1 MQRKS
6 LGLAVVLTFFFG
18 PLGLFYATLSG
29 GLIMCLTPIVLVGI
43 LIFGTLAESEF
54 LVFSSFFL
62 MMIFAISYWV
72 ICVIWAV
79 AAVNSHNGEVDE
91 REREA
96 ELIRY
101 MTYPKASDAA
111 PQFSNNTIHIHTQE
125 SPKIPYKPT
134 LQEWRRNNPNG
145 SINDYY
151 RIHGGG

>member
-6 LGLAVVLTFFFG
+6 LGLAVVLTLFFG
-18 PLGLFYATLSG
+18 PLGLFYASVSG
-29 GLIMCLTPIVLVGI
+29 GLIMCLSPFILGGI
-43 LIFGTLAESEF
+43 LIFGALAESDF
-54 LVFSSFFL
+54 LVFSSFLL

-72 ICVIWAV
+72 ICIIWSV
-79 AAVNSHNGEVDE
+79 TAVNEHNREVDE

-125 SPKIPYKPT
+125 SPKIPDKPT
-134 LQEWRRNNPNG
+134 LQEWKRNNPNG